1 MYWRVHRRRFWLE
14 LVIKRNRHTNSNLSN
29 FNLLGN
35 HSADNHSRRFSLG
48 DEDQFVGRLASN
60 TNTTAKLTQQSL
72 LGDELSEKESQF
84 QKYSEYALVRVPDS
98 EEVNCLDAQIRE
110 SISKGCASR

>member
-1 MYWRVHRRRFWLE
+1 MVTGFLGTLITFFILLSSVCKSYEKYLSFDTITQKDLTQYLSKVNRKALFAERGMYWRVHRRRFWLE

-48 DEDQFVGRLASN
+48 DED
-60 TNTTAKLTQQSL
+60 
-72 LGDELSEKESQF
+72 
-84 QKYSEYALVRVPDS
+84 
-98 EEVNCLDAQIRE
+98 
-110 SISKGCASR
+110 